1 MIQEN
6 VNVLAIPFN
15 EQQNIASFNLKKT
28 EIVSDESL
36 SGFGFSGL
44 NTGEFFEV

>member
-1 MIQEN
+1 M
-6 VNVLAIPFN
+6 PFN
-15 EQQNIASFNLKKT
+15 DKANFASFNLKKT

-44 NTGEFFEV
+44 NTGEFFEF